1 MDFDLLNSEYV
12 DFILEETIN
21 EQENDST
28 AKS

>member
-1 MDFDLLNSEYV
+1 MDFDLLNSECV